1 MKNKVICIIDDDPIY
16 QLLINKI
23 IAMAETEYSII
34 SFTNGKDAL
43 DSLTSNLAQDKE
55 LPEIILL
62 DIEMPVMDGWDFMDH
77 IEKALSEK
85 RKKTAIYI
93 VSSSIA
99 HEDKEK
105 AKTFPEIMGY
115 FSKPMDTG
123 KILEITKASKGKP

>member
-23 IAMAETEYSII
+23 IAMAETEYDII
-34 SFTNGKDAL
+34 SFKNGKEAL
-43 DSLTSNLAQDKE
+43 DSLTSNLEEDKE

-77 IEKALSEK
+77 IEKALTEK
-85 RKKTAIYI
+85 NKKTAIYI

-115 FSKPMDTG
+115 FSKPMDSG
-123 KILEITKASKGKP
+123 KILEITKAIKGKP

>member
-23 IAMAETEYSII
+23 IAMAQTEYSII
-34 SFTNGKDAL
+34 SFTNGKEAL
-43 DSLTSNLAQDKE
+43 DSLTSNLEEDKE

-123 KILEITKASKGKP
+123 KILEITKAIKGKP